1 MSTTR
6 RRLIQVGVIGAVAL
20 AIGGVGVALQGTD
33 IRQPARP
40 LLALSPRSFSIL
52 AAVAD
57 RLVVVPGG
65 PSARQAQVAEGVDAL
80 LATLHPDTTV
90 EFEQALTL
98 LENAA
103 AGLLIDQ
110 RWTTFTGSPPDV
122 QDRVLKG
129 WSESRFSL
137 LRKVFRAVHGLC
149 MGVYW
154 TQDELH
160 GLIGYPGPP
169 DLSAL
174 APPEPVA
181 EPPEPSV
188 LEPVTVEAP

>member
-1 MSTTR
+1 M
-6 RRLIQVGVIGAVAL
+6 IGAVAL
-20 AIGGVGVALQGTD
+20 AVGGVGVALQGTEL
-33 IRQPARP
+33 REPARP
-40 LLALSPRSFSIL
+40 LKALSPRSFSIL

-57 RLVVVPGG
+57 RLIVVPDG

-90 EFEQALTL
+90 EIEQALTL

-110 RWTTFTGSPPDV
+110 RWTTFTGSPPEV

-129 WSESRFSL
+129 WNESRFSL
-137 LRKVFRAVHGLC
+137 LRKVIRALHGLC

-154 TQDELH
+154 TQAETH
-160 GLIGYPGPP
+160 AVIGYPGPP
-169 DLSAL
+169 DLGAL
-174 APPEPVA
+174 APPEPV
-181 EPPEPSV
+181 PEPV
-188 LEPVTVEAP
+188 VDPVPAEAP